1 MAFPQYI
8 IAIFGNENAQFTS
21 FAVMCL
27 RIYMFGIFTSG
38 FQMVTTSYFQA
49 TGQALKASVLSMLRQ
64 LIVLIPLILV
74 LPLFMGLNGI
84 IYSGPIADFVSAAI
98 ILVFAV
104 IEIKKLNI
112 KVAEEKGSLTA

>member
-1 MAFPQYI
+1 
-8 IAIFGNENAQFTS
+8 
-21 FAVMCL
+21 
-27 RIYMFGIFTSG
+27 
-38 FQMVTTSYFQA
+38 
-49 TGQALKASVLSMLRQ
+49 
-64 LIVLIPLILV
+64 
-74 LPLFMGLNGI
+74 MGLNGI